1 MTKKGKA
8 KPRKWE
14 FQPIPDLHH
23 PMTADFRKQ
32 LVERLK
38 QDDWSINRIIELL
51 REKRLETQDRIIRI
65 ERELKDEADGDGS

>member
-8 KPRKWE
+8 KPSECK

-38 QDDWSINRIIELL
+38 QDDWSINRTIELL
-51 REKRLETQDRIIRI
+51 MEKRLETRGRIVRI
-65 ERELKDEADGDGS
+65 ERELKEEADRDG